1 MSIENKRKIRFNN
14 SVLVGRAPDVDRRMK
29 DKESGFYSH
38 RYEMDYGFYWLMKT
52 SVSRYPDS
60 NFASTTFR

>member
-38 RYEMDYGFYWLMKT
+38 LYKNGLRILLAYGDHCKPL
-52 SVSRYPDS
+52 SRQ
-60 NFASTTFR
+60 

>member
-29 DKESGFYSH
+29 DKERGFLN
-38 RYEMDYGFYWLMKT
+38 RF
-52 SVSRYPDS
+52 
-60 NFASTTFR
+60 